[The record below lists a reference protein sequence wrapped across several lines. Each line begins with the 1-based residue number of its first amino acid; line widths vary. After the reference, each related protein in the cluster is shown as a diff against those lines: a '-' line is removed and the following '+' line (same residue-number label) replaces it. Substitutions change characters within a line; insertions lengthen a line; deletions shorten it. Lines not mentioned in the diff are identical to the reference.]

1 MALQSGEA
9 DMSPKA
15 KVSYDQDKFQVEFNV
30 QDYTPEVSPHF
41 LDVSK
46 TVLYKHSTSAFCC
59 ILKIVLGQR
68 THKQYSIPVGVH
80 LINVFFANCR
90 CFVFLAQSGKRC
102 ITRPQI

>member
-41 LDVSK
+41 LDVRK
-46 TVLYKHSTSAFCC
+46 TVLYKPNIA
-59 ILKIVLGQR
+59 LVL
-68 THKQYSIPVGVH
+68 
-80 LINVFFANCR
+80 
-90 CFVFLAQSGKRC
+90 FVAS
-102 ITRPQI
+102 